1 MRNKLCVGLLAA
13 ASAGYL
19 LRRLGKRW
27 GATEDEVYRSLVGD
41 DLVPHPM
48 AETTHAITIH
58 APRAAIWPWLVQMG
72 YDRGWWYTDAR
83 WYQWVEKYLWKEKP
97 HASPDRII
105 PEFQRLAVGDTV
117 LDGPPGAAF
126 FTVAALEPQRE
137 LALYSTTHLLFLAP
151 ASLRNNPRIG
161 LYGEFSWVFLLDEVG
176 EGVTRLIVR
185 TRASYGPRLYRMLTV
200 PLLYPAQFL
209 MERMML
215 RAIKQRAQRSSG
227 CDESVRLSVYP
238 CIKKHECLYHPL

>member
-1 MRNKLCVGLLAA
+1 MSSPVGQTFGLPGLLALLGFC
-13 ASAGYL
+13 ASA
-19 LRRLGKRW
+19 LGLITHQEW
-27 GATEDEVYRSLVGD
+27 WPAMTVAAAISIVAI
-41 DLVPHPM
+41 VPWVSAWPRGL
-48 AETTHAITIH
+48 AIG
-58 APRAAIWPWLVQMG
+58 APRAAVWPWLVQMG

-83 WYQWVEKYLWKEKP
+83 WYQWVEKYLWKGKP
-97 HASPDRII
+97 HMSPDRII
-105 PEFQRLAVGDTV
+105 PDFQRLEVGDTFP
-117 LDGPPGAAF
+117 DGPPGTAF

-137 LALYSTTHLLFLAP
+137 LALSSTTHLLFLAP

-161 LYGEFSWVFLLDEVG
+161 LYGEFSWVFLLDEDG

-215 RAIKQRAQRSSG
+215 RAIKQRAQRSGGSNQATEQAEAPASG
-227 CDESVRLSVYP
+227 
-238 CIKKHECLYHPL
+238 